1 MSVTETPRDCPDD
14 VFLGG
19 ITASKSAPISPP
31 PALSPR
37 PGIILLAF
45 ITPLYSKYVSS
56 IPDFSFCERQR
67 KKEKKAGEMEM
78 KRGEKLQGIGRGS
91 RSRE

>member
-19 ITASKSAPISPP
+19 ITASKSAPISPA

-56 IPDFSFCERQR
+56 IPDFFFCERQE
-67 KKEKKAGEMEM
+67 KEGKEGGGDGDEEGGEVA
-78 KRGEKLQGIGRGS
+78 RD
-91 RSRE
+91 RERE